1 MDTTPPLL
9 SDVRANLRLARD
21 FSADAMAQIN
31 QIAEALNGSR
41 DDGMP
46 KSFNAEGAAMYR
58 AGVAKQIAKNAAAWT
73 QRSEG
78 FILLAL
84 EGLNDHINSL
94 AGLGDDEPPRA
105 A

>member
-1 MDTTPPLL
+1 
-9 SDVRANLRLARD
+9 
-21 FSADAMAQIN
+21 
-31 QIAEALNGSR
+31 
-41 DDGMP
+41 MP
-46 KSFNAEGAAMYR
+46 KSFNAEGAAMYC

-73 QRSEG
+73 QRRG

-105 A
+105 K